1 MKTYA
6 IILAAGKGTRMK
18 TDTPKGLFPI
28 LYKPLVEHVIE
39 EFEKSNYIENILL
52 IVGHKKE
59 EFYELF
65 KDRVSFAEQK
75 EQKGTGDAVKSAIHL
90 LENNLGHTIVVPG
103 DVPLIT
109 ASLIDEIMKTHQEQ
123 NNDLTVCTM
132 KVDEPF
138 GYGRIL
144 RDKANNIIKIVEHK
158 HCQKEQILINEVN
171 TSIYVINNQVLIE
184 KINEIKPNELTGE
197 YYLTD
202 LVEIMN
208 QEYKIGSYLIEDH
221 NQTLGVNNLQQLSE
235 VEEYLKDRIRK
246 THQLNGVEI
255 YSPQTVSIG
264 IEVKIETGVTIKQN
278 TIIKGNSII
287 KEGSIIGPNTTINNS
302 LINEDVIIEDSVI
315 TNSKIE
321 KKCYIGPFAQIRDNS
336 LIGENTRIGNFT
348 EVKKSKIGKDS
359 FASHHS
365 YIGDAI
371 VGDRANFGSGSVIVN
386 FDGVDKHQTIIGD
399 DVFIG
404 CNVNIIAPI
413 KIASKVVLA
422 AGSTITDDVKEGS
435 LAIARSR
442 QTEKSDY
449 YKKFQKTNKK

>member
-18 TDTPKGLFPI
+18 TDTPKALFPV

-39 EFEKSNYIENILL
+39 EFERSDYIENILL

-59 EFYELF
+59 EFYEFF
-65 KDRVSFAEQK
+65 KDRVIFAEQK

-90 LENNLGHTIVVPG
+90 LDDPEGQTIIVPG
-103 DVPLIT
+103 DVPLMT
-109 ASLIDEIMKTHQEQ
+109 ASLIDDIMKTHQEQ
-123 NNDLTVCTM
+123 KNDLTVGTM
-132 KVDEPF
+132 RVDDPF

-144 RDKANNIIKIVEHK
+144 RDKTNNIIKIIEHK
-158 HCQKEQILINEVN
+158 NCQKEEMLIDEVN
-171 TSIYVINNQVLIE
+171 TSIYVINNKALLE
-184 KINEIKPNELTGE
+184 NINKIKPNDLTGE

-208 QEYKIGSYLIEDH
+208 KDYKIGSYLIEDH
-221 NQTLGVNNLQQLSE
+221 YQTSGINNLYQLSE

-246 THQLNGVEI
+246 NHQLNGVEI

-264 IEVKIETGVTIKQN
+264 IDVKIESGVTIKQN
-278 TIIKGNSII
+278 TIIKGNSVI
-287 KEGSIIGPNTTINNS
+287 KEGSIIGPNTTIDNS
-302 LINEDVIIEDSVI
+302 IINEDVIIEDSVI
-315 TNSKIE
+315 TNSTIE
-321 KKCYIGPFAQIRDNS
+321 RKCYIGPFAHIRDNS

-348 EVKKSKIGKDS
+348 EVKNSKIGKDS

-371 VGDRANFGSGSVIVN
+371 VGKRANFGSGSVIVN
-386 FDGVDKHQTIIGD
+386 FDGIDKHQTIIGD

-413 KIASKVVLA
+413 VIKDKVVLA

-442 QTEKSDY
+442 QIEKPDY
-449 YKKFQKTNKK
+449 YKKFKKSNKK